1 MIYNDARQFPATRL
15 QQEALSTAT
24 RENTMAA
31 TEVLHKRVRYFIKDN
46 GEACIGQIIE
56 HQRKK
61 WLVRSSDWLE
71 GPRKGTVRPARI
83 ICLDLWP
90 FGPSRNHQDVDV
102 VATDPLN
109 RNIVEGLLPSKD
121 PLVIEA
127 PDIVL
132 NEDDV
137 FGK

>member
-1 MIYNDARQFPATRL
+1 M
-15 QQEALSTAT
+15 
-24 RENTMAA
+24 
-31 TEVLHKRVRYFIKDN
+31 
-46 GEACIGQIIE
+46 
-56 HQRKK
+56 
-61 WLVRSSDWLE
+61 
-71 GPRKGTVRPARI
+71 RPARI

-102 VATDPLN
+102 VTDPLN

>member
-1 MIYNDARQFPATRL
+1 
-15 QQEALSTAT
+15 
-24 RENTMAA
+24 
-31 TEVLHKRVRYFIKDN
+31 
-46 GEACIGQIIE
+46 
-56 HQRKK
+56 
-61 WLVRSSDWLE
+61 
-71 GPRKGTVRPARI
+71 
-83 ICLDLWP
+83 
-90 FGPSRNHQDVDV
+90 V
-102 VATDPLN
+102 VVTDPLN